1 MWISTYIRYVYNT
14 FLFMHVIHFLFIPS
28 RITHS
33 LTCHKFI
40 GGEMMLLLL
49 KLGFNP
55 KWTMLFT
62 ILLQPKSRV
71 CCLKISQDLLSR
83 QKKLNLRTLTYIH
96 ITQNV
101 FIKERF

>member
-1 MWISTYIRYVYNT
+1 
-14 FLFMHVIHFLFIPS
+14 MHVIHFLFIPS
-28 RITHS
+28 RITYS

-55 KWTMLFT
+55 KWTMLFI

-83 QKKLNLRTLTYIH
+83 QKKAKFKDINIYPYNT
-96 ITQNV
+96 
-101 FIKERF
+101 KRFH

>member
-1 MWISTYIRYVYNT
+1 
-14 FLFMHVIHFLFIPS
+14 MHVIHFLFIPS

-55 KWTMLFT
+55 KWTMLFI

-101 FIKERF
+101 FIKESF

>member
-1 MWISTYIRYVYNT
+1 
-14 FLFMHVIHFLFIPS
+14 MHVIHFLFIPS

-33 LTCHKFI
+33 LTCQKFI

-55 KWTMLFT
+55 KWTMLFI

-83 QKKLNLRTLTYIH
+83 RKKS
-96 ITQNV
+96 
-101 FIKERF
+101 